1 MSQADMLLN
10 RLSGNNAAVYTTSP
24 RNEGHIVVGTD
35 RFITVPEKLK
45 RIAVQFD
52 HDIETVTFDC
62 PRYWDE
68 HDMSEMVIYV
78 VYMRPDGLIGSY
90 ACDNVRVNPVNQNL
104 MHFEWTIRK
113 EATIVAGKLSFL
125 VCVKNVD
132 DEGNMYNHWN
142 SELCSDMY
150 ISEGLEFDPE
160 ADGAFADIYPDIYT
174 RLLARLNLIN
184 KIEPFTYVDDGN
196 GNVDIKGIGFPDN
209 IANLYSSSETYSVGD
224 YCVYLGVLHKCIA
237 PVTAPEEWDPRK
249 WTSTNIA
256 DEMKDYFSDNIGD
269 FYSNQKTY
277 DIGDYCVYINVMY
290 KCIVPITTPEEWSP
304 AKWTRTNAATEILNC
319 FTDVDNG
326 KAAVASAITDM
337 KVPTG
342 ATATFAQMA
351 ANIRSIKTGQGDAV
365 PSDVREG
372 VTFTN
377 KTGDLLTGT
386 SNAEAFKQATIDGL
400 ANIGISISA
409 STAPAT
415 VKSTISGIKV
425 AKGNATAADV
435 KAGVTFSNASAVG
448 LAGTSNAEAFKQATV
463 DGLSGKGLG
472 ITTSTAPDTV
482 RTTLQGIKIATG
494 NATVGDV
501 KEGVTFSNSS
511 AVGLTGTSNAEAFK
525 QATITGLANSGLGVT
540 ASTTPEQ
547 LLAILQAK
555 FPAAF
560 AVYKAGV
567 LADGVVLW
575 KFTNELESGG
585 YLHARLYP
593 DYGED
598 LTIDPNVSVI
608 NLTNY
613 NTMTVTMNYISYAN
627 FGVAEITYGIDS
639 ANSEKLPETPDAV
652 NGADIVLTIDVS
664 AYNDVHFL
672 GFKLHAHNQSSEST
686 WHAICDVKIKKI
698 ELTT

>member
-10 RLSGNNAAVYTTSP
+10 RLSGNNAAVYTTNP

-104 MHFEWTIRK
+104 IHFEWTIRK

-237 PVTAPEEWDPRK
+237 PVTTPEEWDPRK

-304 AKWTRTNAATEILNC
+304 TKWARTNAATEILNC

-377 KTGDLLTGT
+377 KTGNLLTGT
-386 SNAEAFKQATIDGL
+386 SNAEAFKQATIRGLSSAGHSVNNNTTPDQVLALINSINSSYASISEFKQATIDGL

-435 KAGVTFSNASAVG
+435 KA
-448 LAGTSNAEAFKQATV
+448 
-463 DGLSGKGLG
+463 
-472 ITTSTAPDTV
+472 
-482 RTTLQGIKIATG
+482 
-494 NATVGDV
+494 
-501 KEGVTFSNSS
+501 GVTFSNSS

-598 LTIDPNVSVI
+598 LTIDPNVSAI

-698 ELTT
+698 ELTN